1 MRFFLILATLSIF
14 GSPLLLPTETT
25 LYGKIQTNSPELPNT
40 QSLLIPQTPPDEA
53 LKMLSLPVGFQATMF
68 AAEPDVNQ
76 PIAMTTDARG
86 RLWVA
91 ECNTY
96 SDQRENFNT
105 KLNDRIIILEDTNS
119 DGTFDKKT
127 VFWDQ
132 AKKLTSIE
140 VGFGGVWLTAAPNLM
155 FIPDANQ
162 DDVPDGEPV
171 VLLDGF
177 EGNVI
182 RHNIVNGLRWGP
194 DGWLYGRH
202 GIQAT
207 SFVGSPGATESQ
219 RTAMN
224 CAIWRF
230 HPTDRTFEIVAQG
243 GTNPWARQINR
254 AALVVL

>member
-1 MRFFLILATLSIF
+1 MRFVIFTAIGIF
-14 GSPLLLPTETT
+14 GLALLFPVTTPLH
-25 LYGKIQTNSPELPNT
+25 GQNQSNATNLPNT
-40 QSLLIPQTPPDEA
+40 QPLLIPQTPPREA
-53 LKMLSLPVGFQATMF
+53 LKMLSLPSGFQATLF
-68 AAEPDVNQ
+68 AAEPDINQ

-96 SDQRENFNT
+96 SDRGENFNT
-105 KLNDRIIILEDTNS
+105 ELNDRILILEDTNA

-140 VGFGGVWLTAAPNLM
+140 VGFGGVWLTAAPNLL

-162 DDVPDGEPV
+162 DDIPDGEPV

-177 EGNVI
+177 EGDVI

-202 GIQAT
+202 GIQA
-207 SFVGSPGATESQ
+207 
-219 RTAMN
+219 
-224 CAIWRF
+224 
-230 HPTDRTFEIVAQG
+230 
-243 GTNPWARQINR
+243 
-254 AALVVL
+254 